1 MCVQFGLFNY
11 LVIYQFNLGTHKRS
25 VKKNH
30 KCFYGDTEND
40 GYRDSNSSNVARV
53 TPNGY
58 VDNNADCGANNSS
71 INPDAEEIF
80 YS

>member
-1 MCVQFGLFNY
+1 LCVLFGLFNY

-25 VKKNH
+25 VKKIPQV
-30 KCFYGDTEND
+30 FYGDTGND
-40 GYRDSNSSNVARV
+40 GYRDNNSSIVARV
-53 TPNGY
+53 THNDY
-58 VDNNADCGANNSS
+58 VDNNADCDANNSS